1 MILKHPSNVGAFKED
16 CDYSKGKWVWDT
28 ERNIYNS
35 SEWICPTRPT
45 GYNCEMN
52 GKDLEYLNWRWKP
65 DGCELPKFEPYSF
78 LNIIRGKTLAFVGD
92 SLSLNQLNSLLC
104 LVSQVEKPIE
114 ILDEM
119 IEGKFFTWSFPLH
132 DTKLNFVWSRFL
144 VEAKQIVEKG
154 EPIDVYEVQLDKIN
168 TMFANLLPKFH
179 YIVIS
184 SGNWWFSKKIY
195 LYEGGKL
202 IGCINCKDEKKL
214 TKHETKFGLQKAFKT
229 VFQYISKCEECKE
242 LFTLLRTYSPSHF
255 EKGSWFDGGYCRRSH
270 PLENE
275 ENAKQKLRSQWK
287 NL

>member
-104 LVSQVEKPIE
+104 LVSQ
-114 ILDEM
+114 
-119 IEGKFFTWSFPLH
+119 
-132 DTKLNFVWSRFL
+132 
-144 VEAKQIVEKG
+144 
-154 EPIDVYEVQLDKIN
+154 
-168 TMFANLLPKFH
+168 
-179 YIVIS
+179 
-184 SGNWWFSKKIY
+184 IY

-287 NL
+287 TCEEFREVQLEELGRVRRNEEGGRKRYGVVDVSRASMLRVDAHPGFYYSNLVGRNVTDCLHWCMPGPPDMWNEILLEILKKDSIN